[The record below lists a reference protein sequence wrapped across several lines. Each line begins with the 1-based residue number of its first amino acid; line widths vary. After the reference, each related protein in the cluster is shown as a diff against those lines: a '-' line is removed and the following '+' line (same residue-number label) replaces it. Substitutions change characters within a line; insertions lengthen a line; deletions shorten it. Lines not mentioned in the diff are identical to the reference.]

1 MTADLDAVLA
11 AYLRIV
17 PGATLDGL
25 LLDLSRGH
33 GSWWAH
39 AAYEVATRGMND
51 AAGMPT
57 VSMAEGIAAQRALL
71 ERIAPELGSAVVE
84 DGAMVR
90 HG

>member
-1 MTADLDAVLA
+1 MSAELDAVLE
-11 AYLRIV
+11 AYLRID
-17 PGATLDGL
+17 PTHTLDSL

-51 AAGMPT
+51 ERGMP
-57 VSMAEGIAAQRALL
+57 VNSFEERRDAQRELL